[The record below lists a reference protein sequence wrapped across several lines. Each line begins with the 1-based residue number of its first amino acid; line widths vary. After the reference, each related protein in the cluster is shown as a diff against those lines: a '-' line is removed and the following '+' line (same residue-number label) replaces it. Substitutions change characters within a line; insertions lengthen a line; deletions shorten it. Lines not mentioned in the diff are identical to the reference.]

1 MGQGVRRGLYTADT
15 SLFANLCKRLHLR
28 LCANAFANASA
39 CQRVYTFAMFR
50 AREPEKRITTIAV
63 RVSQAEL
70 DAVQWMAERL
80 AAKLGGKYIPS
91 DVTREA
97 LREYYE
103 RHRAEAAAEEVVST
117 KPSTPTRPSQ
127 HVVRDGKSPGRKI
140 RKP

>member
-1 MGQGVRRGLYTADT
+1 
-15 SLFANLCKRLHLR
+15 
-28 LCANAFANASA
+28 
-39 CQRVYTFAMFR
+39 MFR